1 MLPTLSADE
10 ARVIGSLI
18 EKSLVTPDQ
27 YPLTLYALVN
37 ACNQKSS
44 RNPVTSYTKSEVQR
58 FTRQLSGRSMVRINE
73 NFRSG
78 VEKYQQTFCNTR
90 YTDLKFDS
98 AELAL
103 VCVLLLRGAQTPGE
117 LRTNCRRLHDFAD
130 NDAVVEA
137 LNRLAG
143 HAAGPAVARLPK
155 TPGRRDSEYM
165 HRFGGDALPEAN
177 EAEDAEPLSTAAPAR
192 RTTPDLEA
200 RVSRLEAE
208 VAELRRLLDE
218 KQAGDT

>member
-1 MLPTLSADE
+1 LLPTLSADE

-27 YPLTLYALVN
+27 YPLTLNALVN

-44 RNPVTSYTKSEVQR
+44 RSPVTSYTKGEVQR
-58 FTRQLSGRSMVRINE
+58 FVRQLSDRSLVRINE

-78 VEKYQQTFCNTR
+78 IEKYQQTFCNTR
-90 YTDLKFDS
+90 YGDLRFDG

-103 VCVLLLRGAQTPGE
+103 VCVLLLRGPQTPGE

-137 LNRLAG
+137 LDRLAG
-143 HAAGPAVARLPK
+143 HAAGPVIARLPR

-165 HRFGGDALPEAN
+165 HRFSGDDLPVDN
-177 EAEDAEPLSTAAPAR
+177 EPAAPAPTPAPAQER
-192 RTTPDLEA
+192 RSAPDLEA
-200 RVSRLEAE
+200 RVSRLEVE

-218 KQAGDT
+218 RQAGET

>member
-10 ARVIGSLI
+10 ARVVGTLI

-27 YPLTLYALVN
+27 YPLTLNALVN

-44 RNPVTSYTKSEVQR
+44 RNPVTSYSKGEVQR
-58 FTRQLSGRSMVRINE
+58 FTRRLSDRSLVRINE

-90 YTDLKFDS
+90 YTDLKFDD

-103 VCVLLLRGAQTPGE
+103 VCVLLLRGPQTPGE

-130 NDAVVEA
+130 NEAVVEA
-137 LNRLAG
+137 LDRLAA
-143 HAAGPAVARLPK
+143 HAAGAVVAKLPK
-155 TPGRRDSEYM
+155 SPGRRDSEYM
-165 HRFGGDALPEAN
+165 HRFGGDDLPVDRASVSEEALPPRTPEQR
-177 EAEDAEPLSTAAPAR
+177 AA
-192 RTTPDLEA
+192 PDLEA
-200 RVSRLEAE
+200 RVTRLERD
-208 VAELRRLLDE
+208 VAELRRLLRGE
-218 KQAGDT
+218 G